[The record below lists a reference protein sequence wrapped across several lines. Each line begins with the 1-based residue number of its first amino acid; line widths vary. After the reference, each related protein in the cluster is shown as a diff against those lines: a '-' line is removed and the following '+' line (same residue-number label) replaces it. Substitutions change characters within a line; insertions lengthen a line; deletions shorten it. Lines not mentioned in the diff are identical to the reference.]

1 MSRYSK
7 YPSIG
12 ILEAIERLAFGGSQ
26 YNSAKKNLVRKEDL
40 HTYFSKHDSSFDP
53 LKFSKRAYEM
63 KRGGLIEY
71 SPDQDY
77 IITAKGRQKINF
89 GRIESLRIEKCKK
102 DGFWRIIIFD
112 VPEQRR
118 GARDVLRDKL
128 NEFGCYQLQKSIYA
142 TPYICEKEI
151 EELCSLLDIG
161 KYVDVIV
168 ARSLGQ
174 KEARIRNYFSR

>member
-26 YNSAKKNLVRKEDL
+26 DNSAKKNRVKKEDL
-40 HTYFSKHDSSFDP
+40 YAHFSKHHSNFDP

-63 KRGGLIEY
+63 KRGGLIKY
-71 SPDQDY
+71 GPGQDY
-77 IITAKGRQKINF
+77 IITAKGRQRINF
-89 GRIESLRIEKCKK
+89 RRVENLHIGGCKK

-128 NEFGCYQLQKSIYA
+128 NEFNCYQIQKSVYA
-142 TPYICEKEI
+142 TPHACEKEI
-151 EELCSLLDIG
+151 KELCSLLNIG
-161 KYVDVIV
+161 EYVDVII
-168 ARSLGQ
+168 AKSLGQ
-174 KEARIRNYFSR
+174 KEARIKNYFSR